1 MEAAGGFFIQAMP
14 GCSDEVLAKLE
25 ENVNKTPYITQL
37 LEIGFT
43 PERII
48 GILGRDLNV
57 DIKETVPVQF
67 KCRCSR
73 ENILSALSRLD
84 KKSLEEL
91 AQDEVT
97 EAHCQFCNSTY
108 IFEQKEMQE
117 LLEQK

>member
-1 MEAAGGFFIQAMP
+1 MP

-48 GILGRDLNV
+48 GILGRDLDV
-57 DIKETVPVQF
+57 DIKETVPVHF

-73 ENILSALSRLD
+73 ESILMALSRLD
-84 KKSLEEL
+84 KKSLAEL

-108 IFEQKEMQE
+108 NFAQKEIQG